1 MSCKFKIKSNFLFQ
15 NVIIADEL
23 VAQNDKCAAFPQNN
37 RAAKYKRN
45 ILIML
50 KNEPTAHKLFT
61 AGEC

>member
-1 MSCKFKIKSNFLFQ
+1 
-15 NVIIADEL
+15 VIIADEL